1 MGMPDRVPIW
11 ARPSRGPVTEP
22 FTWLS
27 FVLRAV
33 GLPAMA
39 MVWWALGFLAW
50 KDAGLAS
57 LSRVWPPTL
66 PVLFTDLDVAVFGS
80 LGASLVVVALLGQRT
95 LSVLSVLLG
104 FLVSLALTLTQ
115 GADLQ
120 GRFLG
125 TTERQS
131 MLIVS
136 ALAGLAGLV
145 VGDLAI
151 ASLRRFGFVGLLAVP
166 PVVSLMAVLFLGPG
180 TDHRWLTRS
189 ALVVLLVMIAWLRW
203 SDVLLWPVFFALLWF
218 LTLTMSALGSAAR
231 TVGRPGGA
239 DVSLRSIDT
248 AMLDF
253 AGSSWRALL
262 GTSWDL
268 FWPAAL
274 IAALVVACLFVW
286 RRVGGASA

>member
-1 MGMPDRVPIW
+1 M
-11 ARPSRGPVTEP
+11 P

-33 GLPAMA
+33 GLPVMA
-39 MVWWALGFLAW
+39 VAWWALAFLAW

-57 LSRVWPPTL
+57 MSKIWPPTL

-80 LGASLVVVALLGQRT
+80 LGASLVVVAVLGQRT

-104 FLVSLALTLTQ
+104 FLVSLVLTLTQ
-115 GADLQ
+115 GADLK
-120 GRFLG
+120 GRFLD
-125 TTERQS
+125 TNERQS
-131 MLIVS
+131 MLIVC
-136 ALAGLAGLV
+136 ALAMVAGLV
-145 VGDLAI
+145 IGELAT
-151 ASLRRFGFVGLLAVP
+151 ASLRRFGFVGLLAVS
-166 PVVSLMAVLFLGPG
+166 PVVSLAAVLFLGPG

-203 SDVLLWPVFFALLWF
+203 TDALLWPVFFALLWF

-231 TVGRPGGA
+231 TLGRPGGA
-239 DVSLRSIDT
+239 TVSVRSLNT

-253 AGSSWRALL
+253 AGSAWSALL

-274 IAALVVACLFVW
+274 IAALVVGGLSVW
-286 RRVGGASA
+286 RRVGGARA